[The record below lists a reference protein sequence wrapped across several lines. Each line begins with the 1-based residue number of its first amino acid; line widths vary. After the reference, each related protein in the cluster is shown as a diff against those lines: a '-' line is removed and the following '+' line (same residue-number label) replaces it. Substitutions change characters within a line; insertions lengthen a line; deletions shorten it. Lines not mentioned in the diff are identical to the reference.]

1 MRDPRCMHEYLDSRN
16 VPDLTDEVDE
26 SDKHVEARDRRY
38 SCLKSLSISIFY
50 CVRGE
55 NFKKMS
61 HCQYLSARKS
71 TTLSSL
77 FSGAFVRKDVVR
89 P

>member
-38 SCLKSLSISIFY
+38 SCLKSLLKY
-50 CVRGE
+50 CQ
-55 NFKKMS
+55 F
-61 HCQYLSARKS
+61 RKI
-71 TTLSSL
+71 
-77 FSGAFVRKDVVR
+77 D